1 MTEPLATPVLRMER
15 TFDAPVDSVFRAW
28 SDPRELALWAWGS
41 MGNDVKADVDLRVGG
56 AYRITT
62 TQTGQV
68 TLAFEGTYEDVVPGR
83 RLVYSLHWDAPM
95 GYDAPDERV
104 TVEFVGRGE
113 QTDVTF
119 VHEGVPAGVARDT
132 HEKGWA
138 NTFDMLA
145 QHLRGHG

>member
-15 TFDAPVDSVFRAW
+15 TFDAPVDRVFHAW
-28 SDPRELALWAWGS
+28 SDPGELACWAWGS
-41 MGNDVKADVDLRVGG
+41 MGHAVTADVDLRVGG
-56 AYRITT
+56 TYRITT
-62 TQTGQV
+62 TQPGQA

-119 VHEGVPAGVARDT
+119 VHEGVPDGIAHDT
-132 HEKGWA
+132 HVKGWA
-138 NTFDMLA
+138 DTFDTLA
-145 QHLRGHG
+145 QLLRGPG